1 MVPRTTADHSND
13 MTFKGAAGHRIERRR
28 ERTQGIVGDRRVTMP
43 NRGTE
48 SFRPSVAFVTHTR
61 EYSSSDV
68 LPALARC
75 GFTTTERPHDRETE
89 RLVAQFRPDL
99 LVLAIDP
106 RHDADLRIVEN
117 VARVAPNATVVV
129 ITPGGPPGA
138 LAAALEAGADL
149 CLRDSDGPEVIAA
162 QVAAI
167 ARRRR
172 MTQPA
177 DEEEPKTI
185 SVRDL
190 ILDFDRCQ
198 AIRDDERIPLTPT
211 EFKIL
216 AYLAKNAG
224 KVVSPVEILRA
235 VQDYSYSEREAQEIV
250 KVYIRRIRRK
260 IETDPAEPSYIVNV
274 RGFGYMLER
283 RAGRRPDQAT
293 RAA

>member
-1 MVPRTTADHSND
+1 MS
-13 MTFKGAAGHRIERRR
+13 
-28 ERTQGIVGDRRVTMP
+28 
-43 NRGTE
+43 NRGTD

-61 EYSSSDV
+61 EYSSADV

-99 LVLAIDP
+99 LVLAVAP
-106 RHDADLRIVEN
+106 RHDADLRVIES
-117 VARVAPNATVVV
+117 VARVAPNAVLVVLA
-129 ITPGGPPGA
+129 PGPHASG
-138 LAAALEAGADL
+138 LAAALEAGADV
-149 CLRDSDGPEVIAA
+149 CLRDTDGADVFAA
-162 QVAAI
+162 QIAAI
-167 ARRRR
+167 ARRHRAA
-172 MTQPA
+172 QPD
-177 DEEEPKTI
+177 DEEEPKSI
-185 SVRDL
+185 AVRDL

-198 AIRDDERIPLTPT
+198 AIRNDERIPLTPT

-260 IETDPAEPSYIVNV
+260 IELDPAEPSYIVNV

-283 RAGRRPDQAT
+283 RASRRPDQAI